1 MALDVCVSPIKSR
14 LKWSEINSQLVS
26 PWIPTKSFSLS
37 LFFDLV
43 PENPK
48 SMDSPWNGRVALR
61 VVLCPAGSLVCLER
75 MQVGHLSRTGSKC
88 LNLGTPSMNLCAV
101 YRRSSDG

>member
-1 MALDVCVSPIKSR
+1 MALDVRISPINSR

-26 PWIPTKSFSLS
+26 PWIPTKSFSRS

-48 SMDSPWNGRVALR
+48 SMDSPWNGRVALH
-61 VVLCPAGSLVCLER
+61 VVLCPAGSCLFGTYAGRAFVKDWVKVFEFGDTVDEFVC
-75 MQVGHLSRTGSKC
+75 C
-88 LNLGTPSMNLCAV
+88 I
-101 YRRSSDG
+101 